1 MKIKKSEP
9 TIDFS
14 PWENEEHQEYEFY
27 WILY

>member
-14 PWENEEHQEYEFY
+14 PWENEEHQEYDFY
-27 WILY
+27 

>member
-14 PWENEEHQEYEFY
+14 PWENEQHHDSTEYNIF
-27 WILY
+27 L